1 MENIQSRF
9 DLKTLNKVAEILKTI
24 AHPVRISI
32 LEALEKDHQLSVTAL
47 KEHTNIEQSLLSH
60 HLIKMKDKGILKSH
74 REGKNIY
81 YKLADNHILRIF
93 ECMENCSIIK

>member
-1 MENIQSRF
+1 MEKIQSRF
-9 DLKTLNKVAEILKTI
+9 DIETLNKVAEILKTI

-32 LEALEKDHQLSVTAL
+32 LEALDKESQLSVTAL
-47 KEHTNIEQSLLSH
+47 KAHTNIEQSLLSH
-60 HLIKMKDKGILKSH
+60 HLIKMKDKGILKSY

-81 YKLADNHILRIF
+81 YQLADEHILKIF